1 MEETRS
7 IVFTI
12 LVGDRPYLHEGWKL
26 SNSKDIQTI
35 WFHRLIVFVLQQYF
49 HLLSFFTM
57 SIIILKIPMNY
68 KYI

>member
-12 LVGDRPYLHEGWKL
+12 LVGDWPYLHEGRKL
-26 SNSKDIQTI
+26 SNLKDIQTI
-35 WFHRLIVFVLQQYF
+35 SFHQLIVFVLQQYF
-49 HLLSFFTM
+49 HLLSFFIM
-57 SIIILKIPMNY
+57 SIIILRNSMSY